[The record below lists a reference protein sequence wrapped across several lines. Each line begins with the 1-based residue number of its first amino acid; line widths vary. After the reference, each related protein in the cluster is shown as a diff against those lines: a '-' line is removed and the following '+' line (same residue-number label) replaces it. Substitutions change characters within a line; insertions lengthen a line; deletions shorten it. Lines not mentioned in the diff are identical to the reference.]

1 METKDW
7 IMTIAVLLAPL
18 VALQI
23 QKVIEAWKEVRQ
35 KKRWVYLTLMT
46 TRHSQ
51 LSFEHVRALNMID
64 LEFTSS
70 SENDE
75 QVRVAWK
82 AYLDQLGALPKEDD
96 QPGMAV
102 WDQQKTE
109 LFAKLLQ
116 IMGQAVGYKFD
127 LVHIKRG
134 IYAPRGHFSDE
145 LEQRETRRMLLELL
159 QGNRPL
165 NIHAALVPLNEA
177 AGAEGKKFIQSI
189 QEVYEGKRSL
199 NVTIAKDGNDSGLV
213 R

>member
-1 METKDW
+1 MGVHDFDDNS
-7 IMTIAVLLAPL
+7 AA
-18 VALQI
+18 
-23 QKVIEAWKEVRQ
+23 
-35 KKRWVYLTLMT
+35 
-46 TRHSQ
+46 Q

-70 SENDE
+70 SSKDE
-75 QVRVAWK
+75 QVRIAWK

-109 LFAKLLQ
+109 LFARLLEV
-116 IMGQAVGYKFD
+116 MGLAVGYKFD

-134 IYAPRGHFSDE
+134 IYAPRGHFNDE
-145 LEQRETRRMLLELL
+145 LEQRATRRLLLELL
-159 QGNRPL
+159 EGNRPL

-177 AGAEGKKFIQSI
+177 TGQVGKKFIQAI
-189 QEVYEGKRSL
+189 QEVREGKRPL
-199 NVTIAKDGNDSGLV
+199 NVTISKSENEGIVV